1 MLSTTS
7 NTDATLTF
15 AEQGIARRE
24 VRNTVLTADEVRARF
39 EAEGL
44 TIKEWAEA
52 RGYHH
57 RTVYAVLKGELRCT
71 RGKTHRI
78 AVDLGLKAVPATDL
92 KNLASVDERRAQI
105 LASGAAA

>member
-1 MLSTTS
+1 MRNAVLSP
-7 NTDATLTF
+7 D
-15 AEQGIARRE
+15 Q
-24 VRNTVLTADEVRARF
+24 VRARF